1 MNWEQIEQYFYTHV
15 HSSIIHNT
23 QKMEGTQGSIDD
35 WKNKYNLV
43 SSYNTMVFSLKKK
56 GNFDTYCNMDGPLRL
71 YTKLNKE
78 VTKGQVIFNSIYV
91 RYSD

>member
-1 MNWEQIEQYFYTHV
+1 
-15 HSSIIHNT
+15 
-23 QKMEGTQGSIDD
+23 
-35 WKNKYNLV
+35 
-43 SSYNTMVFSLKKK
+43 MVFNLKKK

-91 RYSD
+91 RYSDQSNSQRENTEWWFSGSGTNGELLFNGYRMDFQFEQMKKSADRL